1 MIGRTANPNS
11 ILAGT
16 IVGAAMVAALCK
28 ASPPSDR
35 ADWTNLRQLVQGEE
49 IRVVLN
55 DGKWFRAR
63 FETFSEEAMVVSV
76 ATGRETLARDNIFRV
91 STRGRPHVRRN
102 IAIGMVVGAA
112 AGAGAVALA
121 CRHTD
126 CTGPVVGI
134 GALFGIPV
142 GALVGGVMP
151 TGRWH
156 DVYRAR
162 RVTSDLNT
170 GGSYEQGRTL
180 GFAGIN
186 PLVS

>member
-1 MIGRTANPNS
+1 MIGRTPKRHV
-11 ILAGT
+11 ILVLA
-16 IVGAAMVAALCK
+16 IAGAAMVAALCK
-28 ASPPSDR
+28 ASPRSDR

-55 DGKWFRAR
+55 DGKSFRAR

-76 ATGRETLARDNIFRV
+76 ATGREALARKDVLRV
-91 STRGRPHVRRN
+91 STQGPPHVRRN
-102 IAIGMVVGAA
+102 MVIGMAIGAV
-112 AGAGAVALA
+112 AGAGAVALT
-121 CRHTD
+121 CRHTE
-126 CTGPVVGI
+126 CKGPVGGI
-134 GALFGIPV
+134 GALLGIPV

-151 TGRWH
+151 TGRWQ